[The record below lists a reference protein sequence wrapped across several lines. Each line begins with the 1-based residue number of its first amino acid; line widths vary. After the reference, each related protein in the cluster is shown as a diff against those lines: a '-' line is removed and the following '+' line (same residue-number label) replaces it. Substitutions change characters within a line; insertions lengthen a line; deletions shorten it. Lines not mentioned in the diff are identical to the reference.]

1 MSSSDVSSSLSSFP
15 PYPFFLLHTLV
26 MTLNVSACFISTSDN
41 QIFFAFKASYFYNHI
56 MNICLILFTV
66 VCVDFVFSSW
76 MLISGCDDIARLVIE
91 IMKCTV
97 SLNAIL

>member
-1 MSSSDVSSSLSSFP
+1 
-15 PYPFFLLHTLV
+15 
-26 MTLNVSACFISTSDN
+26 MTLNVSAGDN

-76 MLISGCDDIARLVIE
+76 MLISGCVDIGRLVIQ
-91 IMKCTV
+91 IIKCTV